1 MKPIV
6 IDTSVWVD
14 WARGKNEES
23 LKLIHGRMIYMPS
36 VVIMELMAGGRDKY
50 SKKTIKSTIYP
61 FIKHNRIVNPG
72 LKDFAKAGEVLS
84 QLEWPAS
91 KRSNDVLIAVLTRK
105 IGAQIITSNPG
116 DFEPVCKLLNI
127 NILSIS

>member
-6 IDTSVWVD
+6 IDTPVWVD

-23 LKLIHGRMIYMPS
+23 LKLIHGRMVYMPS
-36 VVIMELMAGGRDKY
+36 VVIMELLAGARDKY
-50 SKKTIKSTIYP
+50 SKKTIKSTIDP

-72 LKDFAKAGEVLS
+72 LKDFVKAGDVLS

-91 KRSNDVLIAVLTRK
+91 KRSNDVLITVLTGK
-105 IGAQIITSNPG
+105 IGAQIITSNPK
-116 DFEPVCKLLNI
+116 DFEPICRLLNI
-127 NILSIS
+127 NILNTS